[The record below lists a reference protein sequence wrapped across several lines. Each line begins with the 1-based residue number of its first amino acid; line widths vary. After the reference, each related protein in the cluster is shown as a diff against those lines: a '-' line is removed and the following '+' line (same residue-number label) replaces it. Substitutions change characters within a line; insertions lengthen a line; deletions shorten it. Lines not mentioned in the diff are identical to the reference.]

1 MALIILFDITTEAVL
16 NMCNAG
22 LHHYTAQKY
31 SKVNFK
37 DNKQNFKKSWIS
49 HVKILFIYLFFLFCK
64 YL

>member
-1 MALIILFDITTEAVL
+1 MHCDCCLTSGSLITVMALIILFDITTEAVL

-37 DNKQNFKKSWIS
+37 DNKQNFKKS
-49 HVKILFIYLFFLFCK
+49 
-64 YL
+64 